1 LPGAFGTGNQICLGI
16 ITYQM
21 LENPCKVHLERRK
34 KKDTFPKAFDEMRHA
49 VSFIL
54 KILCI
59 LYDYPG
65 DCE

>member
-1 LPGAFGTGNQICLGI
+1 
-16 ITYQM
+16 
-21 LENPCKVHLERRK
+21 
-34 KKDTFPKAFDEMRHA
+34 MRHA

-65 DCE
+65 DCEWPAFLPLLFRDKDEQDSDVQDLVMSFSGLEEKVLSHYTIAKV